1 LSRRRQ
7 AESNGRDMRKYMVF
21 YNFEDRLDEYIL
33 AEIEAEDIAKAIEK
47 FRKEYDF
54 EKAVVVFHALIIDAK
69 TGEKEEYF
77 FDSRS
82 EHV

>member
-1 LSRRRQ
+1 
-7 AESNGRDMRKYMVF
+7 MV
-21 YNFEDRLDEYIL
+21 EC
-33 AEIEAEDIAKAIEK
+33 EAGKVYGFLQKAIEK

-54 EKAVVVFHALIIDAK
+54 ERAVVLLHALIIDAE

>member
-1 LSRRRQ
+1 M
-7 AESNGRDMRKYMVF
+7 GKYMVF
-21 YNFEDRLDEYIL
+21 YNLQDRPNEYIL

-54 EKAVVVFHALIIDAK
+54 EKAVVIFHALIIDAK

-77 FDSRS
+77 FDFR
-82 EHV
+82 